1 MSQPRKTTPE
11 FDKTEVSMP
20 FLAKDLIIEKEART
34 KAESKA
40 ADLERQLSVAL
51 LDLKNEKQKLT
62 RIEESYKVSQLE
74 VCKIDLT
81 CVLSDLVPHFHCFR
95 LE

>member
-1 MSQPRKTTPE
+1 MSCL
-11 FDKTEVSMP
+11 
-20 FLAKDLIIEKEART
+20 LAKDLVIEKEART

-74 VCKIDLT
+74 VCDINLT
-81 CVLSDLVPHFHCFR
+81 FCLSGLFTHFHFFPFR
-95 LE
+95 IEYLVCLC